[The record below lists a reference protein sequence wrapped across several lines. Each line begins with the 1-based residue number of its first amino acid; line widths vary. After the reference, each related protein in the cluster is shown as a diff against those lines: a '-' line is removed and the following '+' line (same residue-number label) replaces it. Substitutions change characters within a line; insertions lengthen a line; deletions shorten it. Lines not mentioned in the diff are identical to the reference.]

1 MLKNKNAI
9 LYLIYTFFSSI
20 SLISPYTNLYLNE
33 HFSFN
38 ISMIGIILMI
48 YQATKFIF
56 EIPTGVIADKFGKK
70 ISVIIG
76 NILMIISYSILL
88 LNIKELVYISFFLK
102 GLGYTFISGSFEAI
116 FVNSLDSKVLTKIN
130 SLERIFFYFGIGVSS
145 GIGGIVIS
153 VLSYNM
159 IIILDILI
167 LMIIFIISLLIR
179 DDKNIINKNEKFLK
193 QSINLILSKKVLILF
208 LLMDLVTAIAF
219 INLED
224 FYSTFLS
231 NNGIDIK
238 IIGIII
244 FTQIIVSSIIGA
256 IIYNVFK
263 NINKLNFYMIFSI
276 LNVIFPLVMY
286 IQNNIW
292 LVPILYILKM
302 VSYSLYAPVKY
313 EIFQA
318 NINNNVRSTILS
330 IKSLFIAIGGIISY
344 FIVFLLGKYFT
355 IEKITI
361 ILLIITLLFYIVIN
375 IIIFKDIKNFYK
387 ND

>member
-1 MLKNKNAI
+1 MLKNKNTI

-20 SLISPYTNLYLNE
+20 SFISPYTNLYLNE

-102 GLGYTFISGSFEAI
+102 GLGYTFISGSFDAI
-116 FVNSLDSKVLTKIN
+116 FINSLGSKVLTKMN
-130 SLERIFFYFGIGVSS
+130 SITRIFFFFGIGVSS
-145 GIGGIVIS
+145 GLGGLIIDI
-153 VLSYNM
+153 LSYNM

-167 LMIIFIISLLIR
+167 LIVIFIISLIIK
-179 DDKNIINKNEKFLK
+179 DDNIIINKKEKILK
-193 QSINLILSKKVLILF
+193 KSINLILSKKVLILF
-208 LLMDLVTAIAF
+208 LLLDLITAISF

-244 FTQIIVSSIIGA
+244 FTQLIVSSIIGA
-256 IIYNVFK
+256 IIHNVFK

-286 IQNNIW
+286 IQKNIW

-361 ILLIITLLFYIVIN
+361 ILLTITLLFYIVIN